1 MRIIDQSKAS
11 RLACVKDGSGDGPLP
26 FPVAV
31 EHGIDVL
38 INDRPAMHLTCTP
51 EHLDEL
57 VVGRLFTEGMVR
69 GLEDILL
76 IHICDQ
82 GLRAKVMLTPEAA
95 ERLEAAETAEVSTCC
110 TDNRTLLAASDTSLA
125 AVRPIPW
132 EPAWLSAAADGLRS
146 HQPLYHET
154 HAVHAA
160 CLMRRDRMLCC
171 REDLGRHNALDKV
184 IGWAL
189 LAGEAPEECLLYCTG
204 RLPVDMLRKAI
215 RAGVPVLA
223 SKTYPTDQALLLAE
237 QTGLT
242 MVTLRSDGTQVV
254 WNGKG

>member
-11 RLACVKDGSGDGPLP
+11 RLACVKDVSGDGPLP

-146 HQPLYHET
+146 HQPLYHAT

-237 QTGLT
+237 RTGLT